1 MPMDPYWSSE
11 QLEYLDDN
19 SAMYSYCYKD
29 DDLIEFWPSFFEAFF
44 ACWPEHQTL
53 LADIPKQKRITNVP
67 KDRAAATKTL
77 SNPIAMIK
85 VTGPANANAMDSAVH
100 IKRVLIK
107 SRWNELLDAIG
118 TDGVSFLVGRE
129 NHDIGLDT
137 EALSSL
143 KRPTQN
149 EVPSAPKKKRT
160 KA

>member
-1 MPMDPYWSSE
+1 
-11 QLEYLDDN
+11 
-19 SAMYSYCYKD
+19 
-29 DDLIEFWPSFFEAFF
+29 
-44 ACWPEHQTL
+44 
-53 LADIPKQKRITNVP
+53 
-67 KDRAAATKTL
+67 
-77 SNPIAMIK
+77 MIK

-149 EVPSAPKKKRT
+149 EVPSAPK
-160 KA
+160 